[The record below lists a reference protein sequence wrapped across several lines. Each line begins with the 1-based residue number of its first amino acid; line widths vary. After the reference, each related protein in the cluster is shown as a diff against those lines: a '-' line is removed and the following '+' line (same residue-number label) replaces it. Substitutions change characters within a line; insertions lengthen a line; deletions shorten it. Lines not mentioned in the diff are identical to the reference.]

1 MYASFLDKENNRKIE
16 SIHVVF
22 IDKCK
27 ISLNLIKTVNFVVF
41 SPSYP

>member
-16 SIHVVF
+16 SIVF
-22 IDKCK
+22 INKCK
-27 ISLNLIKTVNFVVF
+27 ISLNLIEIVNTSIVVF

>member
-16 SIHVVF
+16 SIVF

-27 ISLNLIKTVNFVVF
+27 ISLNLIKIVNFVVF